1 MRYLIFTFLVLLTL
15 AVLADYY
22 LGLAIRGFQT
32 GLPQEQAIK
41 YPIVKK
47 PIDNLPKVSTTT
59 TSTYLDASGNKKFLG
74 PTVKPFIIGPSGPPP
89 GG

>member
-22 LGLAIRGFQT
+22 LSLAIRGFQT

-41 YPIVKK
+41 YPIVK
-47 PIDNLPKVSTTT
+47 PIVEIPKVAT
-59 TSTYLDASGNKKFLG
+59 TSTSTFLDASGQKKFLG
-74 PTVKPFIIGPSGPPP
+74 PTVKPFIIGPKGPPP
-89 GG
+89 GAE